1 MALEREP
8 TIVIACTKVPMPGAP
23 GQWVLQPRVSLTEMP
38 AENALQGWS
47 LTHKLLLQCV
57 EIAAQKMLQA
67 VQGDQ
72 RVAVVPMLPNDL
84 AVRH

>member
-8 TIVIACTKVPMPGAP
+8 TIVIACTKVPMPGDP
-23 GQWVLQPRVSLTEMP
+23 GQWVLQPRVSMANMP

-57 EIAAQKMLQA
+57 EIAAQQMLQA
-67 VQGDQ
+67 IQGEP
-72 RVAVVPMLPNDL
+72 RVALVPMLPGDL
-84 AVRH
+84 MKH